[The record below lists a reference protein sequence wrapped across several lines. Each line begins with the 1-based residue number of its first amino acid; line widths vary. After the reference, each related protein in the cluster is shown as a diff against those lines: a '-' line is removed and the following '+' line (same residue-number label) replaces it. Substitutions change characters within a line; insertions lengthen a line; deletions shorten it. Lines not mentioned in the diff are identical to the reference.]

1 MRVHA
6 GAVIRAAVLGVV
18 LALALAGGA
27 HASASRVKVALKS
40 LDPAKIVKRGALTVK
55 VAAKRRGKVRVS
67 AGRLAHARTLRF
79 KRRGAKTVRL
89 KLTAR
94 GKRTLRACGTR
105 RRITVKA
112 GRKRTRRLLRRQR
125 RCTPPFHDAVVL
137 PPPPGSGSGA
147 PEAAGFET
155 PAGCDFLDP
164 AVCLQPWPND
174 YFTVAD
180 GGTPTGRRLDL
191 QTSAMP
197 RNVAGKPIEPG
208 DYNRNDGFSP
218 GSAIHTKIPGLD
230 NQAAF
235 NRTGLVPE
243 TDMAR
248 TYDPGQPAV
257 VIDADSHARQL
268 IWAELDSN
276 PASNADRN
284 LFIRPGVNFQE
295 GHRYIVALRNLKR
308 ADGSA
313 IDAARPFKVYRDR
326 IPTTSATVEAR
337 RAHMEDIFQ
346 RLGQA
351 GVERGSLYLAWDFT
365 VGSAQ
370 RIAGRMLG
378 MRNAAFA
385 ELGDTTLADRTVQG
399 SAPSFTPALPCA
411 TSDSEDAEITR
422 VCGQFTVPCF
432 LDQPGCPPGSRFA
445 FADAKSNDPQ
455 RLPGNTMT
463 ANYECIFRTDA
474 APHSARLALYGHGL
488 LGDASEVDLP
498 PQRAM
503 VERFNFAYC
512 ATDWKGMS
520 MEDVPN
526 VGTILNDFSRFP
538 TLTDRVQQGLLNF
551 LYLGRLMR
559 HPDGFSS
566 DLTFGD
572 RLDTRA
578 LFYDGNSQGGIF
590 GGTLT
595 AISPDVDRSVLGV
608 PGMNYSTLLQ
618 RSTDFAQ
625 YAAVMNASYPKEIE
639 RPLLFS
645 LIQQLWDRSDP
656 DGYAQHMT
664 TNPYPNTPPHT
675 VLMQSAVGDHQVA
688 NVAADV
694 EARTIGAKIRRHPI
708 VAGRSHDVTPFYAIG
723 RTDLPT
729 SGSLYEPWDAGAG
742 YNALAPAAN
751 TPPVNSPQNQDPH
764 GVPRRTPK
772 AQDQKSNHLRIG
784 GSITDLC
791 HGGPCHSVP

>member
-1 MRVHA
+1 
-6 GAVIRAAVLGVV
+6 VIRAAVLGVV

-27 HASASRVKVALKS
+27 HASAPRVKVALKS
-40 LDPAKIVKRGALTVK
+40 LDPTKIVKRGALTVK

-67 AGRLAHARTLRF
+67 AGKLARARTLRF

-125 RCTPPFHDAVVL
+125 RCTPPFRDAVVVQ
-137 PPPPGSGSGA
+137 PGPA
-147 PEAAGFET
+147 PAPAEPAGFDT
-155 PAGCDFLDP
+155 PGGCDFLDP

-180 GGTPTGRRLDL
+180 AGTPTGRRLDL
-191 QTSAMP
+191 QLSAMP
-197 RNVAGKPIEPG
+197 RNMAGKPIEPG

-235 NRTGLVPE
+235 DRTGLVPE

-248 TYDPGQPAV
+248 AFDPGQPAV
-257 VIDADSHARQL
+257 VIDADTHARQL

-284 LFIRPGVNFQE
+284 LFIRPGKNFLE

-313 IDAARPFKVYRDR
+313 IEAARPFRVYRDR

-337 RAHMEDIFQ
+337 RAHMEDILG

-351 GVERGSLYLAWDFT
+351 GIDRGSLYLAWDFT

-370 RIAGRMLG
+370 RIAGRMLKL
-378 MRNAAFA
+378 RDDAFA
-385 ELGDTTLADRTVQG
+385 ELGDTRLADRTVQG
-399 SAPSFTPALPCA
+399 ASPQFTPAVPCA
-411 TSDSEDAEITR
+411 SSDAEDPAILR

-432 LDQPGCPPGSRFA
+432 LDRPGCPPGSRFA
-445 FADAKSNDPQ
+445 FADAKSNDPV
-455 RLPGNTMT
+455 RIPGNTML
-463 ANYECIFRTDA
+463 ANYECIVRADA
-474 APHSARLALYGHGL
+474 VGNARPALYGHGL

-498 PQRAM
+498 PQRSM
-503 VERFNFAYC
+503 VKDHNFIYC

-520 MEDVPN
+520 QEDIPN
-526 VGTILNDFSRFP
+526 VASILTDLSGFP
-538 TLTDRVQQGLLNF
+538 SLTDRVQQGLLNF
-551 LYLGRLMR
+551 LFLGRLMI
-559 HPDGFSS
+559 HPDGFAS
-566 DLTFGD
+566 DPTLGGKTD
-572 RLDTRA
+572 RRR

-595 AISPDVDRSVLGV
+595 AISPDVERSVLGV

-618 RSTDFAQ
+618 RSTDFSQ
-625 YAAVMNASYPKEIE
+625 YSPILYGSYPKEIE

-664 TNPYPNTPPHT
+664 THPYPNTPHHV

-694 EARTIGAKIRRHPI
+694 EARTIGARIRANP
-708 VAGRSHDVTPFYAIG
+708 VDAGRSHDVNPFYAIG
-723 RTDLPT
+723 HTGFPT
-729 SGSLYEPWDAGAG
+729 SGSVYEPWDAGAG
-742 YNALAPAAN
+742 FNALAPAAN
-751 TPPVNSPQNQDPH
+751 TPPVNSDQNQDPH
-764 GVPRRTPK
+764 GVPRRTRA
-772 AQDQKSNHLRIG
+772 AQDQKSGHLRLG
-784 GSITDLC
+784 GSIADHC
-791 HGGPCHSVP
+791 GGGPCHSTP